1 MDADG
6 ALSGFARE
14 CAESALPKEVDLL
27 MINGDL
33 VRVKTSSTAK
43 SGKTPAKFDLGYG
56 NRFSQSDVT
65 KSEFAGVR
73 AAVNASTPGPR
84 SEPCCREQ
92 LIMFSLQ
99 H

>member
-43 SGKTPAKFDLGYG
+43 SGKTPAAKFDLGYR
-56 NRFSQSDVT
+56 NRLSQSDVT

-73 AAVNASTPGPR
+73 AAVKRFDAG
-84 SEPCCREQ
+84 SEK
-92 LIMFSLQ
+92 
-99 H
+99 